1 MGVFFVDENGV
12 KTPVTQISQNDPKR
26 LTVLVPPLPA
36 GTYSLQ
42 VVTRFT
48 SGITLLK
55 VARTIVY
62 DMPLIV
68 E

>member
-1 MGVFFVDENGV
+1 M
-12 KTPVTQISQNDPKR
+12 QISQNDPKR
-26 LTVLVPPLPA
+26 LTVLVPPLPV
-36 GTYSLQ
+36 GTYTLQ
-42 VVTRFT
+42 VITRF
-48 SGITLLK
+48 SNGSTLLK